1 MAKTRKAVIGLLIFN
16 IFLFVSICGAII
28 FHANLAERFP
38 KNQLVRNF
46 DGYVSYQKARL
57 NGLPGG
63 YTMTVPNKNG
73 IYNIYIQSKDS
84 KFQKQV
90 KSAVKTWQ
98 NKTNIPMRIV
108 KNKDRA
114 QINIKPVN
122 HYLNSTKNKV
132 ITTGET
138 NMFLDTLTYKTHI
151 VISTKACKRVG
162 DTPTSTIMH
171 ELGHAMGLE
180 HNDRTDDLMNP
191 VTAVFLTRKFSKYD
205 IKNAKRN
212 YKAVTKATQHRMN
225 HQFLLGIKV

>member
-1 MAKTRKAVIGLLIFN
+1 MAKTRKVVIGLLIFN
-16 IFLFVSICGAII
+16 IVLFVSTCGAII
-28 FHANLAERFP
+28 FHANLAERFQ

-63 YTMTVPNKNG
+63 YTMTVPNKDG
-73 IYNIYIQSKDS
+73 IYNIHVQSKDS
-84 KFQKQV
+84 KFQRQV

-98 NKTNIPMRIV
+98 NKTNIPMKIV
-108 KNKDRA
+108 KNEDSA
-114 QINIKPVN
+114 QITIKPVN

-162 DTPTSTIMH
+162 DTPTSTIVH

-180 HNDRTDDLMNP
+180 HNDHTDDLMNP

-205 IKNAKRN
+205 IRNAERN
-212 YKAVTKATQHRMN
+212 YKAVTKATQHCMD
-225 HQFLLGIKV
+225 HQFLPRIKV